1 MFGLIRLRVIADT
14 ASAPPH
20 HFNSQAAQKPMIAR
34 AESGEDWIKRN
45 APKNSNGSQVQTSDN
60 PVEIN
65 QEIQLGSVKFKLEAI
80 EKNQYGGYSFLFNG
94 ADGGV
99 VQCVVELAGHPTNMS
114 GGSSFNQGDPFHFYQ
129 SVMYRQIPTGMLTVR
144 VSQPAVLGD
153 LISFIGSWSPEK

>member
-1 MFGLIRLRVIADT
+1 M
-14 ASAPPH
+14 
-20 HFNSQAAQKPMIAR
+20 
-34 AESGEDWIKRN
+34 
-45 APKNSNGSQVQTSDN
+45 QTSDN

-129 SVMYRQIPTGMLTVR
+129 SVMSRQIPTGMLTVR